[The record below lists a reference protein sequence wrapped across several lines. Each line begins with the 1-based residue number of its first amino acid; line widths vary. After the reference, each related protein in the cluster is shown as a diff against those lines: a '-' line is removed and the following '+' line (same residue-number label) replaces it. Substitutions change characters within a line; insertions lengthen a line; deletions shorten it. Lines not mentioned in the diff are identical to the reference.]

1 MMIRWVNPSRRTAS
15 QSRLVL
21 GESAGMRKLVT
32 YLAVGLTASLASPNA
47 FAIKEFSETWV
58 KAYVDSSDK
67 EDFKKL
73 AGEAKCN
80 VCHIDGENKKKHNPY
95 GEALEDAGLLKK
107 TFPPKRFKDEPDK
120 VRKEVEEIFKKV
132 EANKA
137 EGADKT
143 FGERI
148 KSGMLPGGDVKGK

>member
-1 MMIRWVNPSRRTAS
+1 
-15 QSRLVL
+15 
-21 GESAGMRKLVT
+21 MRKLLT
-32 YLAVGLTASLASPNA
+32 YAAVGLIASCATPNA

-58 KAYVDSSDK
+58 KVYVDSSDN
-67 EDFKKL
+67 EEFKKL

-120 VRKEVEEIFKKV
+120 VRKEVEEILKKV
-132 EANKA
+132 EGEKAN
-137 EGADKT
+137 GQDKT

-148 KSGMLPGGDVKGK
+148 KAGMLPGGDVKGK

>member
-1 MMIRWVNPSRRTAS
+1 
-15 QSRLVL
+15 
-21 GESAGMRKLVT
+21 MRKLLT
-32 YLAVGLTASLASPNA
+32 YAAVGLIATVVSPNA
-47 FAIKEFSETWV
+47 FAIKEFSETWTKV
-58 KAYVDSSDK
+58 YVDSSDK

-120 VRKEVEEIFKKV
+120 VRKEVEEILKKV
-132 EANKA
+132 ESEKAN
-137 EGADKT
+137 GQDKT

-148 KSGMLPGGDVKGK
+148 KAGMLPGGDVKGK